1 MMKKEYL
8 TADNEYQLFLNN
20 NYDDG
25 IATKAREHKNDKYI
39 NIDNYVNNTLTSK
52 TQKFKYISHLKTKS
66 THCHVL
72 LNGLVYEMNVDTT
85 SIDIKLFPL
94 SDKKQVSFLT
104 DYLGMSINNKD
115 IFKDYLEPIITNNV
129 KSFSSLVHYDVDSN
143 KHFLLILLLDGN
155 NTIHLFCFDVV
166 NNDEG
171 NFTYWKKSYGGVNDD
186 CISCSLC
193 YEHEYEKSNLLM
205 NVFIQNS
212 DTKEYL
218 VKSIRFEV
226 SDFHIVATNKHTPIL
241 TIFDGIGG
249 IGGEVLQTVEE
260 LQLIL
265 HSSYYSPSENRLIH
279 RVIDKQKNRQYK

>member
-8 TADNEYQLFLNN
+8 TADNEYRLFLNN

-25 IATKAREHKNDKYI
+25 IATKVREHKNEKYI

-52 TQKFKYISHLKTKS
+52 TQKFKYISHLKTKT

-155 NTIHLFCFDVV
+155 NTNHLFCFDVV

-171 NFTYWKKSYGGVNDD
+171 NFTYWNKSYGGINDD
-186 CISCSLC
+186 CNSSSLC
-193 YEHEYEKSNLLM
+193 YEHEYGESNLLM
-205 NVFIQNS
+205 NTFIQYS
-212 DTKEYL
+212 GTEYY
-218 VKSIRFEV
+218 VNSIRFEV

-241 TIFDGIGG
+241 TIFA
-249 IGGEVLQTVEE
+249 GELEGKVIQTVEE

>member
-25 IATKAREHKNDKYI
+25 IATKAREHKNLKYI

-52 TQKFKYISHLKTKS
+52 TQKFKYISHLKTKT

-85 SIDIKLFPL
+85 SNDIKLFPL

-104 DYLGMSINNKD
+104 EFLGMSINNKGF
-115 IFKDYLEPIITNNV
+115 FKDFLEPIITNNV

-171 NFTYWKKSYGGVNDD
+171 NFTYWNKSYGGGNDD

-193 YEHEYEKSNLLM
+193 YEHEYDESNLLM
-205 NVFIQNS
+205 NTFIQNS

-226 SDFHIVATNKHTPIL
+226 LDFHIVATNKHTPIL
-241 TIFDGIGG
+241 NIFDGIGG
-249 IGGEVLQTVEE
+249 EVVQTVEE

-265 HSSYYSPSENRLIH
+265 HSSYYSPSENRLVH
-279 RVIDKQKNRQYK
+279 RVIDKQKNRQFK

>member
-8 TADNEYQLFLNN
+8 TADNEYRLFLNN

-25 IATKAREHKNDKYI
+25 IATKAREHKNLKYI

-72 LNGLVYEMNVDTT
+72 LNGLVYEMNVDNT

-155 NTIHLFCFDVV
+155 NGIHLFCFDVV
-166 NNDEG
+166 NNDDG
-171 NFTYWKKSYGGVNDD
+171 NFTYWNKSYDGVNDD

-193 YEHEYEKSNLLM
+193 YEHEYDESNLLM
-205 NVFIQNS
+205 NTFIQNS

-226 SDFHIVATNKHTPIL
+226 SDFHIVATNKHTPKL
-241 TIFDGIGG
+241 TIFDGELEGKVI
-249 IGGEVLQTVEE
+249 QTVEE